1 MPPPI
6 AIPPVPTEIYLH
18 HTSVQPRPKLILV
31 GDSITEQGSSH
42 AYGWVT
48 DLSIRYSRRV
58 DVINRGMNGYNSRWG
73 LACLPLILEELL
85 GPSDSNFCNDLDASA
100 EGHDDRNGKNLD
112 DQQKKTQDRK
122 CPNVNEQ
129 NPLKQAITLHP
140 HPQFTF
146 LIGYGANDS
155 CLEGGAHS
163 RHHVPVDEYSSNLK
177 QMVELVQSW
186 KGPSKSGRIAVGLIT
201 PPPCDTDIQSKSR
214 DNENMTR
221 LYAEECIKLA
231 NELGV
236 PVVDLWNGM
245 QLPIRVDDTVSDERV
260 EKKEEA
266 FVKNFKWKSLYLS
279 DGLHLTPMGNYRL
292 YQLVVEI
299 LDRPR
304 YESDDCGSVSVSAV
318 FGLGLGLK
326 VTDLP
331 RHYPDQK
338 LVNAENP
345 SETIH
350 VNLQTELSD
359 NSSLVQSE
367 S

>member
-1 MPPPI
+1 
-6 AIPPVPTEIYLH
+6 
-18 HTSVQPRPKLILV
+18 
-31 GDSITEQGSSH
+31 
-42 AYGWVT
+42 
-48 DLSIRYSRRV
+48 
-58 DVINRGMNGYNSRWG
+58 VINRGMNGYNSRWG
-73 LACLPLILEELL
+73 LACLPLILEEIL
-85 GPSDSNFCNDLDASA
+85 GPSDYNFYNDLDASTQGYD
-100 EGHDDRNGKNLD
+100 ERNGTNLD
-112 DQQKKTQDRK
+112 DQQKIAQNRK
-122 CPNVNEQ
+122 CPTVNEQ
-129 NPLKQAITLHP
+129 KPLKQAITSHP
-140 HPQFTF
+140 HPQYTF

-155 CLEGGAHS
+155 CLESGAHS
-163 RHHVPVDEYSSNLK
+163 RHHVPVEEYFSNLK
-177 QMVELVQSW
+177 QMAELVQSW
-186 KGPSKSGRIAVGLIT
+186 KGPSISGGIAVGLIT

-214 DNENMTR
+214 DNENVTR

-245 QLPIRVDDTVSDERV
+245 QLPIRVDDTLSDERV
-260 EKKEEA
+260 EKEEEE
-266 FVKNFKWKSLYLS
+266 FVKKYKWKSLYLS
-279 DGLHLTPMGNYRL
+279 DGLHLTPMGNYRM

-304 YESDDCGSVSVSAV
+304 DESDVCGSVPVSSV

-345 SETIH
+345 SETIRA
-350 VNLQTELSD
+350 NLQAELSD
-359 NSSLVQSE
+359 NSSLVHKSE